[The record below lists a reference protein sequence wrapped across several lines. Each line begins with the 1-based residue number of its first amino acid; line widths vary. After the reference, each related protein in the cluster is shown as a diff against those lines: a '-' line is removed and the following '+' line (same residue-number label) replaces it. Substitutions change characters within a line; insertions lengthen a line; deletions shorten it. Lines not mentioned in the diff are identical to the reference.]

1 MNNLVFGALAVSLV
15 IIVAMSLSAN
25 SIGAKLVQGMLA
37 VTIIALLVRGNSG
50 IQQKWMDV
58 SKLVIQATNKP
69 SSSGGN

>member
-1 MNNLVFGALAVSLV
+1 MNQLVFGALAVTLV

-25 SIGAKLVQGMLA
+25 SIGARLVQGMLA

-58 SKLVIQATNKP
+58 SRLVIQATKQP
-69 SSSGGN
+69 TSAGGN